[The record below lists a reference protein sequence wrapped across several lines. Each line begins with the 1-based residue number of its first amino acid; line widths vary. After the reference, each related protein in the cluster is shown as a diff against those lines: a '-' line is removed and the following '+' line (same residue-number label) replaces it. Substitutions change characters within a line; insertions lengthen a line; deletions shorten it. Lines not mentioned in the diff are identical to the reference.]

1 MTVWALSPGVHP
13 PRTVGAT
20 QPSRLTRIGPRQVC
34 VSYARLLLYSAR
46 VGHYLRVPPRQFGD
60 PAPLAAFDRILVNQV
75 PPDAQRHG
83 PRPNEIH
90 GVHLIHTTGS
100 NQGDRS
106 EEHTSELQ
114 SLRHIVC
121 RL

>member
-13 PRTVGAT
+13 PRTVGAK

-90 GVHLIHTTGS
+90 GVHLVHTTGS
-100 NQGDRS
+100 DQGGFREGPLEGLDVGGAARS
-106 EEHTSELQ
+106 E
-114 SLRHIVC
+114 
-121 RL
+121 